1 MAFGSND
8 FPLGPNGKFPPQRIG
23 SYGNRVAPPN
33 RIEEMY
39 EGLGVDAKLPVT
51 EKNFTSSVE
60 RAKSGMKYGKP
71 NKHSDRYEDIDKF
84 RPKYAQR
91 SSLRRYDAK
100 EAIRMRLEASAKVGG
115 NEWLKRRKQ
124 RFPGLEAVG
133 PEKIAEMRRIK
144 NELRPATGM
153 SGVGFFGRHGE
164 LGDVEQKFTE
174 DYNQSLGFYTRRPY
188 R

>member
-91 SSLRRYDAK
+91 SSLRRY
-100 EAIRMRLEASAKVGG
+100 VGTQPAG
-115 NEWLKRRKQ
+115 NAEWLKRRKQ